1 MKLADRSV
9 EFCQIMGLRHP
20 ISAGRLPVLKASGR
34 IAGRSRE
41 TAMCAQANEID
52 SPSGQKLCESTKPGM
67 QRATRPSSRFV
78 VLILA
83 VHTGMIAWGALRHSP
98 TVDEP
103 AYLASG
109 ISHWTFGRFDLYRVS
124 PPLVRMVAALPI
136 GMAGAQYDWR
146 RYQGGPGVR
155 AEHRVGQSFLV
166 ANGECSFSL
175 ITLGRWA
182 CIPFSLL
189 GAWICYRWAGEL
201 FGPWPAVTALLIWC
215 FSPNILAHAQLLTPD
230 IGATSLSLATCYAF
244 WRWSKVPTWRRATIS
259 GGTLGLAVLAKTN
272 AVALFPAL
280 LLGISLHAILSKRHW
295 TRMTV
300 AQVFVAFAISVY
312 VINLGYGFEGSFR
325 RLGDYDFFS
334 RALGSKEARN
344 RFQGTILEHT
354 PVPLPAA
361 FLEGIDL
368 QRRDFE
374 NSHGTM
380 KTYFR
385 GQWYDHGWWWFYL
398 YVISMKVPIG
408 IWILA
413 LIGAINIVLCRA
425 SSRQIECICYL
436 LIPGVALLAL
446 ACSQTG
452 FGHGVRYVLPAFPFA
467 FIIASAAMCGIV
479 SNWQRRTA
487 FSALLWTLASSL
499 CVFPHT
505 YSYFNEFGG
514 GPRNGHFHLL
524 DGNVD
529 WGQDVLYT
537 RDWLESHPEKKPV
550 YTACWGLLPLE
561 ELKIDFTEPDLGT
574 GSSLPSGWYLIS
586 VNHLRGDTRLGHPE
600 LARFLLHE
608 PAQLVTYTVYAYHV
622 P

>member
-1 MKLADRSV
+1 
-9 EFCQIMGLRHP
+9 
-20 ISAGRLPVLKASGR
+20 
-34 IAGRSRE
+34 
-41 TAMCAQANEID
+41 MCAQGNELD
-52 SPSGQKLCESTKPGM
+52 SPRGKVCESTKPDM
-67 QRATRPSSRFV
+67 QRAATLSSRLV
-78 VLILA
+78 VLILL

-136 GMAGAQYDWR
+136 GVAGAEYDWS
-146 RYQGGPGVR
+146 RYRGGPGVR
-155 AEHRVGQSFLV
+155 AEHRVGHSFLLV
-166 ANGECSFSL
+166 NGERSFSL

-189 GAWICYRWAGEL
+189 GAWICYRWAGEI
-201 FGPWPAVTALLIWC
+201 FGRGPALAALLMWC

-230 IGATSLSLATCYAF
+230 IGATSMSLTACYAF
-244 WRWSKVPTWRRATIS
+244 WRWSMAPAWRRAIIS

-280 LLGISLHAILSKRHW
+280 VLGISVHAISAKQLRTKK
-295 TRMTV
+295 TA
-300 AQVFVAFAISVY
+300 AQVIVAFLISVY
-312 VINLGYGFEGSFR
+312 LVNLGYGFERSFR
-325 RLGDYDFFS
+325 RLGDYEFFS
-334 RALGSKEARN
+334 RTLGSNEAKN
-344 RFQGTILEHT
+344 RFRGTILEHT

-361 FLEGIDL
+361 FVEGIDL

-398 YVISMKVPIG
+398 YVIGVKVPIG
-408 IWILA
+408 IWILV
-413 LIGAINIVLCRA
+413 LIGVIDIVLCRA
-425 SSRQIECICYL
+425 HEVECICYL
-436 LIPGVALLAL
+436 VTPGVALLAL

-467 FIIASAAMCGIV
+467 FILASAAMCGIAG
-479 SNWQRRTA
+479 NWQRR
-487 FSALLWTLASSL
+487 FALTMLIWTLASSL
-499 CVFPHT
+499 WVFPHT
-505 YSYFNEFGG
+505 YSYLNEFAG
-514 GPRNGHFHLL
+514 GPRNGHYHLL

-529 WGQDVLYT
+529 WGQDVFYT
-537 RDWLESHPEKKPV
+537 RDWIERHPEKRPV

-561 ELKIDFTEPDLGT
+561 ELKIDFTEPDAGT
-574 GSSLPSGWYLIS
+574 GSSVPSGWYLIS
-586 VNHLRGDTRLGHPE
+586 VNHLHGDTRLGHPE
-600 LARFLLHE
+600 LARFLAYE